1 MKKIEEMNSK
11 YADHDQSK
19 KTIEQYLL
27 RDGEV
32 EPVDKISMFLDW
44 CKKEGVVMP
53 KCEYP
58 AYFKNGL
65 IGVRCKEDIKN
76 REAYCFI
83 PYKMVITAEKVQ
95 NNTVLKPLLEA
106 YSDIFD
112 AEVKGIG
119 W

>member
-1 MKKIEEMNSK
+1 MKKIEEMNNK
-11 YADHDQSK
+11 YAQHDQSK
-19 KTIEQYLL
+19 KTIEDFLL
-27 RDGEV
+27 QDGEV